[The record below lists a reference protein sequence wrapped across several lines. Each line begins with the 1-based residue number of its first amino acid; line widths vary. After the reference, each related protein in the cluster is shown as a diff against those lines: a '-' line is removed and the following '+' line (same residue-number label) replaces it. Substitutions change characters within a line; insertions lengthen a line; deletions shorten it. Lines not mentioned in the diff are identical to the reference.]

1 MSFQATGTTNGSV
14 TAVRQGANISRST
27 TPQPTAPA
35 TLPAGDPS
43 TDPASAIAEDNI
55 LRISSMVAFDL
66 LQLRNSM
73 ADFWRE
79 RIALELEAYLDD
91 ADMGQVNGK

>member
-1 MSFQATGTTNGSV
+1 
-14 TAVRQGANISRST
+14 
-27 TPQPTAPA
+27 
-35 TLPAGDPS
+35 
-43 TDPASAIAEDNI
+43 
-55 LRISSMVAFDL
+55 MVAFDL

>member
-1 MSFQATGTTNGSV
+1 MLFQATGAPNGPV
-14 TAVRQGANISRST
+14 AALRQGASISRST

-55 LRISSMVAFDL
+55 LRISSTVAFDL
-66 LQLRNSM
+66 IQLRNSM
-73 ADFWRE
+73 ANFWRE
-79 RIALELEAYLDD
+79 RIAMELEAYLDD
-91 ADMGQVNGK
+91 ADMEQVNGK